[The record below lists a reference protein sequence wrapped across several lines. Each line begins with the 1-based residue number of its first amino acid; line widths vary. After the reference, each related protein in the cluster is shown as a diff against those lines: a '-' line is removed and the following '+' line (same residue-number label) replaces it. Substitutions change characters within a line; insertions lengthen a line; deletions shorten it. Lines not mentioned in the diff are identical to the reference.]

1 MKSTQSCR
9 HPAGCT
15 CEHCAPKP
23 DPRSLHAE
31 MDRYTAEFDKGVRG
45 VRAEMDR
52 VVAELDRR
60 VRELKG

>member
-1 MKSTQSCR
+1 
-9 HPAGCT
+9 
-15 CEHCAPKP
+15 
-23 DPRSLHAE
+23 
-31 MDRYTAEFDKGVRG
+31 MDHYTAEFDKGVRG